1 MDAERADTC
10 RNPPVL
16 APDAHMSAL
25 RGAPPEAP
33 TMCLDAFDPL
43 DVLMADA
50 VDDDPGEIHDF
61 IDHLLNVN
69 VSLPIDVPHG
79 GGSARAYGKK
89 HKLAHDMP
97 MVGSPVSTLEMS
109 VDFGVPLSS
118 CPSPKRT
125 ESSPPSPP
133 SEENVSS
140 SPGLS
145 RKNRPQRCSICKEC
159 GHKSRTCRFAQG
171 KGAHATDRIRLR
183 SSHYYL
189 PPPPPPP

>member
-1 MDAERADTC
+1 VRG
-10 RNPPVL
+10 
-16 APDAHMSAL
+16 HMA
-25 RGAPPEAP
+25 
-33 TMCLDAFDPL
+33 
-43 DVLMADA
+43 
-50 VDDDPGEIHDF
+50 
-61 IDHLLNVN
+61 
-69 VSLPIDVPHG
+69 
-79 GGSARAYGKK
+79 KK

-171 KGAHATDRIRLR
+171 KVEVPPV
-183 SSHYYL
+183 L
-189 PPPPPPP
+189 PHEEFPGVLG